1 MRDNKIPTIRAAR
14 HFCRSREPLFRRL
27 FFRARSKCR
36 HATGSAPSG
45 KEPGKMPNEIIFVSS
60 VPELGG
66 STPITN
72 FPEMKLLFTCI
83 AALLTLSAG
92 NALAQADLSRLAD
105 HPRLLLPKG
114 AEKKLLKQINRD
126 AVWKEIHTATLG
138 EADRIITLPV
148 NERIK
153 TGMRLLAV
161 SRENLRRIFILS
173 YAYRMT
179 GQEKYLVRAEQEML
193 KAASFSDWNPSHF
206 LDVGEMTM
214 ALGVGYDWLYP
225 ALSEASR
232 RTIREAIVEK
242 GFKPSYDTAYN
253 WFVDAEHN
261 WNQVCNGGLAFG
273 AIAVAESEPEWAQKI
288 IDRAIDKVRLP
299 MRHYAPDGAYPEG
312 PGYWGYGT
320 LFNVLLIGGLE
331 STFGTDY
338 GLSQMPG
345 FMQTGTYE
353 MQMVSPLIKHFNY
366 MDNSYEPESSSA
378 PFWFYSKTQDPSVLC
393 QQVSILQRDTAK
405 KYLKD
410 RVLPAMLI
418 WGAGAPMEK
427 AVAPQETFWAGRG
440 NTPVCVMRSGWGD
453 PNARFVGVKLG
464 SPSIN
469 HGHMD
474 VGSFV
479 FEADGVRWAIDLGSE
494 DYNTTETRGV
504 DLWNMAQQSQRWD
517 VFRYNNRS
525 HNTLTFNDKL
535 QRVNGSA
542 QIIESDSA
550 TARRFVKTD
559 LTPVYAGQVD
569 KVERTI
575 SLVDNDYL
583 LIEDEIMAGKNYTRM
598 RWTLMTRA
606 TPKILSDNTV
616 MLEQDGKRCLLKI
629 ESETPIVW
637 RFEKTPTVNTFDSP
651 NPDVTMV
658 VFDTDLKR
666 GETQYVRAQLTPMSS
681 LSRALEGKTGCIQT
695 SGQTPGN
702 NE

>member
-1 MRDNKIPTIRAAR
+1 
-14 HFCRSREPLFRRL
+14 
-27 FFRARSKCR
+27 
-36 HATGSAPSG
+36 
-45 KEPGKMPNEIIFVSS
+45 
-60 VPELGG
+60 
-66 STPITN
+66 
-72 FPEMKLLFTCI
+72 
-83 AALLTLSAG
+83 
-92 NALAQADLSRLAD
+92 
-105 HPRLLLPKG
+105 
-114 AEKKLLKQINRD
+114 
-126 AVWKEIHTATLG
+126 
-138 EADRIITLPV
+138 
-148 NERIK
+148 
-153 TGMRLLAV
+153 
-161 SRENLRRIFILS
+161 
-173 YAYRMT
+173 
-179 GQEKYLVRAEQEML
+179 
-193 KAASFSDWNPSHF
+193 
-206 LDVGEMTM
+206 M

-583 LIEDEIMAGKNYTRM
+583 LIEDEITAGKNYTRM

-666 GETQYVRAQLTPMSS
+666 GETQYVRAQLTPISS

>member
-1 MRDNKIPTIRAAR
+1 
-14 HFCRSREPLFRRL
+14 
-27 FFRARSKCR
+27 
-36 HATGSAPSG
+36 
-45 KEPGKMPNEIIFVSS
+45 
-60 VPELGG
+60 
-66 STPITN
+66 
-72 FPEMKLLFTCI
+72 MKLLFTCI

-114 AEKKLLKQINRD
+114 TEKKLLKQINRD

-583 LIEDEIMAGKNYTRM
+583 LIEDEITAGKNYTRM

-666 GETQYVRAQLTPMSS
+666 GETQYVRALLTPMSS

>member
-1 MRDNKIPTIRAAR
+1 
-14 HFCRSREPLFRRL
+14 
-27 FFRARSKCR
+27 
-36 HATGSAPSG
+36 
-45 KEPGKMPNEIIFVSS
+45 MPNEIIFVSS

-72 FPEMKLLFTCI
+72 LPEMKLLFTCI

-148 NERIK
+148 SERIK

-232 RTIREAIVEK
+232 RTIREAIVKK

-583 LIEDEIMAGKNYTRM
+583 LIEDEITAGKNYTRM
-598 RWTLMTRA
+598 RWTLMTRT
-606 TPKILSDNTV
+606 TPKSLSDNTV

>member
-1 MRDNKIPTIRAAR
+1 
-14 HFCRSREPLFRRL
+14 
-27 FFRARSKCR
+27 
-36 HATGSAPSG
+36 
-45 KEPGKMPNEIIFVSS
+45 MPNEIIFVSS

-114 AEKKLLKQINRD
+114 TEKKLLKQINRD

-232 RTIREAIVEK
+232 RTIREAIVKK

-583 LIEDEIMAGKNYTRM
+583 LIEDEITAGKNYTRM

>member
-1 MRDNKIPTIRAAR
+1 
-14 HFCRSREPLFRRL
+14 
-27 FFRARSKCR
+27 
-36 HATGSAPSG
+36 
-45 KEPGKMPNEIIFVSS
+45 MPNEIIFVSS

-72 FPEMKLLFTCI
+72 LPEMKLLFTCI

-148 NERIK
+148 SERIK

-427 AVAPQETFWAGRG
+427 AIAPQETFWAGRG

-583 LIEDEIMAGKNYTRM
+583 LIEDEITAGKNYTRM

>member
-1 MRDNKIPTIRAAR
+1 
-14 HFCRSREPLFRRL
+14 
-27 FFRARSKCR
+27 
-36 HATGSAPSG
+36 
-45 KEPGKMPNEIIFVSS
+45 MPNEIIFVSS

-148 NERIK
+148 SERIK

-232 RTIREAIVEK
+232 RTIREAIVKK

-583 LIEDEIMAGKNYTRM
+583 LIEDEITAGKNYTRM

>member
-1 MRDNKIPTIRAAR
+1 
-14 HFCRSREPLFRRL
+14 
-27 FFRARSKCR
+27 
-36 HATGSAPSG
+36 
-45 KEPGKMPNEIIFVSS
+45 MPNEIIFVSS

-126 AVWKEIHTATLG
+126 EVWKEIHTATLG

-273 AIAVAESEPEWAQKI
+273 AIAVAESEPDWAQKI

-453 PNARFVGVKLG
+453 PSARFVGVKLG

-583 LIEDEIMAGKNYTRM
+583 LIEDEITAGKNYTRM

>member
-1 MRDNKIPTIRAAR
+1 
-14 HFCRSREPLFRRL
+14 
-27 FFRARSKCR
+27 
-36 HATGSAPSG
+36 
-45 KEPGKMPNEIIFVSS
+45 MPNEIIFVSS

-126 AVWKEIHTATLG
+126 EVWKEIHTATLG

-378 PFWFYSKTQDPSVLC
+378 PFWFYSKTQDPSVLY
-393 QQVSILQRDTAK
+393 QQVAILQRDTAK

-418 WGAGAPMEK
+418 WGAGAPMGK
-427 AVAPQETFWAGRG
+427 AVAPQETFWSGRG
-440 NTPVCVMRSGWGD
+440 NTPVCIMRSGWGD
-453 PNARFVGVKLG
+453 PNDRFVGVKLG

-479 FEADGVRWAIDLGSE
+479 FEADGIRWAIDLGSE

-504 DLWNMAQQSQRWD
+504 DLWNMDQQSQRWD

-542 QIIESDSA
+542 QIIASDSA
-550 TARRFVKTD
+550 TACRFVKTD

-569 KVERTI
+569 KAERTI
-575 SLVDNDYL
+575 SLIDNDYL
-583 LIEDEIMAGKNYTRM
+583 LIEDEITAGKNYTRM

-616 MLEQDGKRCLLKI
+616 MLEQDGKKCLLKV

-666 GETQYVRAQLTPMSS
+666 GETQYVRAQLLPVSS
-681 LSRALEGKTGCIQT
+681 LSRALEGKTCCIQT
-695 SGQTPGN
+695 NGRTPGN

>member
-1 MRDNKIPTIRAAR
+1 
-14 HFCRSREPLFRRL
+14 
-27 FFRARSKCR
+27 
-36 HATGSAPSG
+36 
-45 KEPGKMPNEIIFVSS
+45 MPNEIIFVSS

-66 STPITN
+66 STQITN
-72 FPEMKLLFTCI
+72 LPEMKLLFTCI

-148 NERIK
+148 SERIK

-464 SPSIN
+464 LPSIN

-583 LIEDEIMAGKNYTRM
+583 LIEDEITAGKNYTRM

>member
-1 MRDNKIPTIRAAR
+1 
-14 HFCRSREPLFRRL
+14 
-27 FFRARSKCR
+27 
-36 HATGSAPSG
+36 
-45 KEPGKMPNEIIFVSS
+45 MPNEIIFVSS

-72 FPEMKLLFTCI
+72 LPEMKLLFTCI

-114 AEKKLLKQINRD
+114 TEKKLLKQINRD

-206 LDVGEMTM
+206 LYVGEMTM

-583 LIEDEIMAGKNYTRM
+583 LIEDEITAGKNYTRM

-681 LSRALEGKTGCIQT
+681 LSRALEGKTGRIQT

>member
-1 MRDNKIPTIRAAR
+1 
-14 HFCRSREPLFRRL
+14 
-27 FFRARSKCR
+27 
-36 HATGSAPSG
+36 
-45 KEPGKMPNEIIFVSS
+45 MPNEIIFVSS

-92 NALAQADLSRLAD
+92 NTLAQADLSRLAD

-464 SPSIN
+464 LPSIN

-583 LIEDEIMAGKNYTRM
+583 LIEDEITAGKNYTRM

-681 LSRALEGKTGCIQT
+681 LSRALEGKTGRIQT

>member
-1 MRDNKIPTIRAAR
+1 
-14 HFCRSREPLFRRL
+14 
-27 FFRARSKCR
+27 
-36 HATGSAPSG
+36 
-45 KEPGKMPNEIIFVSS
+45 MPNEIIFVSS

-72 FPEMKLLFTCI
+72 LPEMKLLFTCI

-126 AVWKEIHTATLG
+126 EVWKEIHTATLG

-214 ALGVGYDWLYP
+214 ALGIGYDWLYP

-583 LIEDEIMAGKNYTRM
+583 LIEDEITAGKNYTRM

>member
-1 MRDNKIPTIRAAR
+1 
-14 HFCRSREPLFRRL
+14 
-27 FFRARSKCR
+27 
-36 HATGSAPSG
+36 
-45 KEPGKMPNEIIFVSS
+45 MPNEIIFVSS

-72 FPEMKLLFTCI
+72 LPEMKLLFTCI

-148 NERIK
+148 SERIK

-179 GQEKYLVRAEQEML
+179 GQENYLVRAEQEML

-232 RTIREAIVEK
+232 RTIREAIVKK

-440 NTPVCVMRSGWGD
+440 NTPVCVIRSGWGD

-583 LIEDEIMAGKNYTRM
+583 LIEDEITAGKNYTRM

>member
-1 MRDNKIPTIRAAR
+1 
-14 HFCRSREPLFRRL
+14 
-27 FFRARSKCR
+27 
-36 HATGSAPSG
+36 
-45 KEPGKMPNEIIFVSS
+45 
-60 VPELGG
+60 
-66 STPITN
+66 
-72 FPEMKLLFTCI
+72 MKLLFTCI

-126 AVWKEIHTATLG
+126 EVWKEIHTATLG

-583 LIEDEIMAGKNYTRM
+583 LIEDEITAGKNYTRM

>member
-1 MRDNKIPTIRAAR
+1 
-14 HFCRSREPLFRRL
+14 
-27 FFRARSKCR
+27 
-36 HATGSAPSG
+36 
-45 KEPGKMPNEIIFVSS
+45 
-60 VPELGG
+60 
-66 STPITN
+66 
-72 FPEMKLLFTCI
+72 MKLLFTCI

-378 PFWFYSKTQDPSVLC
+378 PVWFYSKTQDPSVLC

>member
-1 MRDNKIPTIRAAR
+1 
-14 HFCRSREPLFRRL
+14 
-27 FFRARSKCR
+27 
-36 HATGSAPSG
+36 
-45 KEPGKMPNEIIFVSS
+45 MPNEIIFVSS

-126 AVWKEIHTATLG
+126 EVWKEIHTATLG

-288 IDRAIDKVRLP
+288 IDRAIDKVRFP

-583 LIEDEIMAGKNYTRM
+583 LIEDEITAGKNYTRM

>member
-1 MRDNKIPTIRAAR
+1 
-14 HFCRSREPLFRRL
+14 
-27 FFRARSKCR
+27 
-36 HATGSAPSG
+36 
-45 KEPGKMPNEIIFVSS
+45 MPNEIIFVSS

-606 TPKILSDNTV
+606 TTKILSDNTV

>member
-1 MRDNKIPTIRAAR
+1 
-14 HFCRSREPLFRRL
+14 
-27 FFRARSKCR
+27 
-36 HATGSAPSG
+36 
-45 KEPGKMPNEIIFVSS
+45 MPNEIIFVSS

-72 FPEMKLLFTCI
+72 LPEMKLLFTCI

-148 NERIK
+148 SERIK

-232 RTIREAIVEK
+232 RTIREAIVKK

-273 AIAVAESEPEWAQKI
+273 AIAVAESEPDWAQKI

-440 NTPVCVMRSGWGD
+440 NTPVCVIRSGWGD

-583 LIEDEIMAGKNYTRM
+583 LIEDEITAGKNYTRM

>member
-1 MRDNKIPTIRAAR
+1 
-14 HFCRSREPLFRRL
+14 
-27 FFRARSKCR
+27 
-36 HATGSAPSG
+36 
-45 KEPGKMPNEIIFVSS
+45 MPNEIIFVSS

-72 FPEMKLLFTCI
+72 LPEMKLLFTWI

-148 NERIK
+148 SERIK

-232 RTIREAIVEK
+232 RTIREAIVKK

-440 NTPVCVMRSGWGD
+440 NTPVCVIRSGWGD

-583 LIEDEIMAGKNYTRM
+583 LIEDEITAGKNYTRM

>member
-1 MRDNKIPTIRAAR
+1 
-14 HFCRSREPLFRRL
+14 
-27 FFRARSKCR
+27 
-36 HATGSAPSG
+36 
-45 KEPGKMPNEIIFVSS
+45 MPNEIIFVSS

-464 SPSIN
+464 LPSIN

-583 LIEDEIMAGKNYTRM
+583 LIEDEITAGKNYTRM

-681 LSRALEGKTGCIQT
+681 LSRALEGKTGRIQT

>member
-1 MRDNKIPTIRAAR
+1 
-14 HFCRSREPLFRRL
+14 
-27 FFRARSKCR
+27 
-36 HATGSAPSG
+36 
-45 KEPGKMPNEIIFVSS
+45 MPNEIIFVSS

-72 FPEMKLLFTCI
+72 LPEMKLLFTCI

-338 GLSQMPG
+338 CLSQMPG

-583 LIEDEIMAGKNYTRM
+583 LIEDEITAGKNYTRM

-681 LSRALEGKTGCIQT
+681 LSRALEGKTGRIQT

>member
-1 MRDNKIPTIRAAR
+1 
-14 HFCRSREPLFRRL
+14 
-27 FFRARSKCR
+27 
-36 HATGSAPSG
+36 
-45 KEPGKMPNEIIFVSS
+45 MPNEIIFVSS

-464 SPSIN
+464 SPRIN

>member
-1 MRDNKIPTIRAAR
+1 
-14 HFCRSREPLFRRL
+14 
-27 FFRARSKCR
+27 
-36 HATGSAPSG
+36 
-45 KEPGKMPNEIIFVSS
+45 MPNEIIFVSS

-92 NALAQADLSRLAD
+92 NTLAQADLSRLAD

-583 LIEDEIMAGKNYTRM
+583 LIEDEITAGKNYTRM

>member
-1 MRDNKIPTIRAAR
+1 
-14 HFCRSREPLFRRL
+14 
-27 FFRARSKCR
+27 
-36 HATGSAPSG
+36 
-45 KEPGKMPNEIIFVSS
+45 
-60 VPELGG
+60 
-66 STPITN
+66 
-72 FPEMKLLFTCI
+72 MKLLFTCI

-148 NERIK
+148 SERIK

-232 RTIREAIVEK
+232 RTIREAIVKK

-583 LIEDEIMAGKNYTRM
+583 LIEDEITAGKNYTRM

-681 LSRALEGKTGCIQT
+681 LSRALEGKTGRIQT

>member
-1 MRDNKIPTIRAAR
+1 
-14 HFCRSREPLFRRL
+14 
-27 FFRARSKCR
+27 
-36 HATGSAPSG
+36 
-45 KEPGKMPNEIIFVSS
+45 MPNEIIFVSS

-72 FPEMKLLFTCI
+72 LPEMKLLFTCI

-114 AEKKLLKQINRD
+114 TEKKLLKQINRD

-232 RTIREAIVEK
+232 RTIHEAIVEK

-331 STFGTDY
+331 STFGTDS

-583 LIEDEIMAGKNYTRM
+583 LIEDEITAGKNYTRM

-681 LSRALEGKTGCIQT
+681 LSRALEGKTGRIQT

>member
-1 MRDNKIPTIRAAR
+1 
-14 HFCRSREPLFRRL
+14 
-27 FFRARSKCR
+27 
-36 HATGSAPSG
+36 
-45 KEPGKMPNEIIFVSS
+45 
-60 VPELGG
+60 
-66 STPITN
+66 
-72 FPEMKLLFTCI
+72 MKLLFTCI

-616 MLEQDGKRCLLKI
+616 MLEQDVKRCLLKI

>member
-1 MRDNKIPTIRAAR
+1 
-14 HFCRSREPLFRRL
+14 
-27 FFRARSKCR
+27 
-36 HATGSAPSG
+36 
-45 KEPGKMPNEIIFVSS
+45 
-60 VPELGG
+60 
-66 STPITN
+66 
-72 FPEMKLLFTCI
+72 
-83 AALLTLSAG
+83 
-92 NALAQADLSRLAD
+92 
-105 HPRLLLPKG
+105 
-114 AEKKLLKQINRD
+114 
-126 AVWKEIHTATLG
+126 
-138 EADRIITLPV
+138 
-148 NERIK
+148 
-153 TGMRLLAV
+153 
-161 SRENLRRIFILS
+161 
-173 YAYRMT
+173 
-179 GQEKYLVRAEQEML
+179 
-193 KAASFSDWNPSHF
+193 
-206 LDVGEMTM
+206 
-214 ALGVGYDWLYP
+214 
-225 ALSEASR
+225 
-232 RTIREAIVEK
+232 
-242 GFKPSYDTAYN
+242 
-253 WFVDAEHN
+253 
-261 WNQVCNGGLAFG
+261 
-273 AIAVAESEPEWAQKI
+273 
-288 IDRAIDKVRLP
+288 

-418 WGAGAPMEK
+418 RGAGAPMEK

-494 DYNTTETRGV
+494 DHHTTETRGV

-583 LIEDEIMAGKNYTRM
+583 LIEDEITAGKNYTRM
-598 RWTLMTRA
+598 RWTLMTRT

>member
-1 MRDNKIPTIRAAR
+1 
-14 HFCRSREPLFRRL
+14 
-27 FFRARSKCR
+27 
-36 HATGSAPSG
+36 
-45 KEPGKMPNEIIFVSS
+45 MPNEIIFVSS

-72 FPEMKLLFTCI
+72 LPEMKLLFTCI

-542 QIIESDSA
+542 QIIESDTA
-550 TARRFVKTD
+550 TERRFDKTD

-583 LIEDEIMAGKNYTRM
+583 LIEDEITAGKNYTRM

-666 GETQYVRAQLTPMSS
+666 GEIQYVRAQLTPMSS
-681 LSRALEGKTGCIQT
+681 LSRALEGKTGRIQT

>member
-1 MRDNKIPTIRAAR
+1 
-14 HFCRSREPLFRRL
+14 
-27 FFRARSKCR
+27 
-36 HATGSAPSG
+36 
-45 KEPGKMPNEIIFVSS
+45 MPNEIIFVSS

-72 FPEMKLLFTCI
+72 LPEMKLLFTCI

-366 MDNSYEPESSSA
+366 MDNSYKPESSSA

-583 LIEDEIMAGKNYTRM
+583 LIEDEITAGKNYTRM

-666 GETQYVRAQLTPMSS
+666 GETQYVRAQWTPMSS
-681 LSRALEGKTGCIQT
+681 LSRALEGKTGRIQT
-695 SGQTPGN
+695 AAKRPVTTNKSDLSKKH
-702 NE
+702 

>member
-1 MRDNKIPTIRAAR
+1 
-14 HFCRSREPLFRRL
+14 
-27 FFRARSKCR
+27 
-36 HATGSAPSG
+36 
-45 KEPGKMPNEIIFVSS
+45 MPNEIIFVSS

-72 FPEMKLLFTCI
+72 LPEMKLLFTCI

-148 NERIK
+148 SERIK

-232 RTIREAIVEK
+232 RTIREAIVKK

-440 NTPVCVMRSGWGD
+440 NTPVCVIRSGWGD

-517 VFRYNNRS
+517 VFRHNNRS

-583 LIEDEIMAGKNYTRM
+583 LIEDEITAGKNYTRM

-681 LSRALEGKTGCIQT
+681 LSLALEGKTGCIQT

>member
-1 MRDNKIPTIRAAR
+1 
-14 HFCRSREPLFRRL
+14 
-27 FFRARSKCR
+27 
-36 HATGSAPSG
+36 
-45 KEPGKMPNEIIFVSS
+45 MPNEIIFVSS

-72 FPEMKLLFTCI
+72 LPEMKLLFTCI

-148 NERIK
+148 SERIK

-232 RTIREAIVEK
+232 RTIREAIVKK

-440 NTPVCVMRSGWGD
+440 NTPVCVIRSGWGD

-583 LIEDEIMAGKNYTRM
+583 LIEDEITAGKNYTRM

-658 VFDTDLKR
+658 VFDTALKR

>member
-1 MRDNKIPTIRAAR
+1 
-14 HFCRSREPLFRRL
+14 
-27 FFRARSKCR
+27 
-36 HATGSAPSG
+36 
-45 KEPGKMPNEIIFVSS
+45 MPNEIIFVSS

-72 FPEMKLLFTCI
+72 LPEMKLLFTCI

-114 AEKKLLKQINRD
+114 TEKKLLKQINRD

-535 QRVNGSA
+535 QRINGSA

-583 LIEDEIMAGKNYTRM
+583 LIEDEITAGKNYTRM

-666 GETQYVRAQLTPMSS
+666 GEIQYVRAQLTPMSS
-681 LSRALEGKTGCIQT
+681 LSRALEGKTGLIQT

>member
-1 MRDNKIPTIRAAR
+1 
-14 HFCRSREPLFRRL
+14 
-27 FFRARSKCR
+27 
-36 HATGSAPSG
+36 
-45 KEPGKMPNEIIFVSS
+45 MPNEIIFVSS

-72 FPEMKLLFTCI
+72 LPEMKLLFTCI

-148 NERIK
+148 SERIK

-232 RTIREAIVEK
+232 RTIREAIVKK

-273 AIAVAESEPEWAQKI
+273 AIAVAESEPDWAQKI

-583 LIEDEIMAGKNYTRM
+583 LIEDEITAGKNYTRM

>member
-1 MRDNKIPTIRAAR
+1 
-14 HFCRSREPLFRRL
+14 
-27 FFRARSKCR
+27 
-36 HATGSAPSG
+36 
-45 KEPGKMPNEIIFVSS
+45 MPNEIIFVSS

-126 AVWKEIHTATLG
+126 EVWKEIHTATLG

-559 LTPVYAGQVD
+559 LTPVYAEQVD

-583 LIEDEIMAGKNYTRM
+583 LIEDEITAGKNYTRM

>member
-1 MRDNKIPTIRAAR
+1 
-14 HFCRSREPLFRRL
+14 
-27 FFRARSKCR
+27 
-36 HATGSAPSG
+36 
-45 KEPGKMPNEIIFVSS
+45 MPNEIIFVSS

-72 FPEMKLLFTCI
+72 LPEMKLLFTCI

-148 NERIK
+148 SERIK

-583 LIEDEIMAGKNYTRM
+583 LIEDEITAGKNYTRM

-606 TPKILSDNTV
+606 TPKILYDNTV

>member
-1 MRDNKIPTIRAAR
+1 
-14 HFCRSREPLFRRL
+14 
-27 FFRARSKCR
+27 
-36 HATGSAPSG
+36 
-45 KEPGKMPNEIIFVSS
+45 MPNEIIFVSS

-72 FPEMKLLFTCI
+72 LPEMKLLFTCI
-83 AALLTLSAG
+83 AAWLTLTAG

-148 NERIK
+148 SERIK

-232 RTIREAIVEK
+232 RTIREAIVKK

-583 LIEDEIMAGKNYTRM
+583 LIEDEITAGKNYTRM
-598 RWTLMTRA
+598 RWTLMTRT

>member
-1 MRDNKIPTIRAAR
+1 
-14 HFCRSREPLFRRL
+14 
-27 FFRARSKCR
+27 
-36 HATGSAPSG
+36 
-45 KEPGKMPNEIIFVSS
+45 MPNEIIFVSS

-72 FPEMKLLFTCI
+72 LPEMKLLFTCI

-353 MQMVSPLIKHFNY
+353 MQMASPLIKHFNY

-583 LIEDEIMAGKNYTRM
+583 LIEDEITAGKNYTRM
-598 RWTLMTRA
+598 RS

-681 LSRALEGKTGCIQT
+681 LSRALEGKTGRIQT

>member
-1 MRDNKIPTIRAAR
+1 
-14 HFCRSREPLFRRL
+14 
-27 FFRARSKCR
+27 
-36 HATGSAPSG
+36 
-45 KEPGKMPNEIIFVSS
+45 MPNEIIFVSS

-72 FPEMKLLFTCI
+72 LPEMKLLFTCI

-114 AEKKLLKQINRD
+114 TEKKLLKQINRD

-583 LIEDEIMAGKNYTRM
+583 LIEDEITAGKNYTRM

-666 GETQYVRAQLTPMSS
+666 GETQYVRALLTPMSS